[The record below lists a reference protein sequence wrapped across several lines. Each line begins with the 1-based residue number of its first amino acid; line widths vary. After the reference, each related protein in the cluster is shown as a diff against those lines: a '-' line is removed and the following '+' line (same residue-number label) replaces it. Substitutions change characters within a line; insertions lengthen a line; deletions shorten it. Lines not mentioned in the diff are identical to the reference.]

1 MSPRG
6 REEAMGKSV
15 AMRMQPWAVGL
26 LTGFTAFFA
35 AAAAIA
41 VDTFDLLPSK
51 AMAECDPVD
60 CDDDLPSWCPRPS
73 RFLAGADYLLIRPSF
88 SNSTAM
94 YQATK
99 TGGRAIALTPV
110 NYNFDYTGG
119 LRGFLGYRLSD
130 DTIARFGYT
139 AIDAS
144 TTTSGTATGNYTGN
158 DGVAFIGPFLTLAA
172 PVNARITSTAKM
184 NLDMYD
190 MELVRRFE
198 IDREPDNAPRWDT
211 AGSAGIRFLDTSL
224 KTTVDNYCPLCP
236 NYFVTTER
244 AFSGVGPRIAVQG
257 RRYLGED
264 RRWSAFATGGAALLV
279 GTYRNFDS
287 RLTLPVNGQVQSLES
302 QQVGGTIVVPNV
314 DLSLGGTWQMGQ
326 KTTLSAGWMLMWF
339 GDLGYSETIQ
349 TTSVPAGSAASSVP
363 LTNSSLAYDGFFF
376 RLTQLF

>member
-1 MSPRG
+1 
-6 REEAMGKSV
+6 MGKSV

>member
-1 MSPRG
+1 MR
-6 REEAMGKSV
+6 KNV
-15 AMRMQPWAVGL
+15 AVCMQVLAVGL
-26 LTGFTAFFA
+26 VAGVA
-35 AAAAIA
+35 ALLAAPAAIA
-41 VDTFDLLPSK
+41 VDTFDLLPSE
-51 AMAECDPVD
+51 ALAECDPVD

-73 RFLAGADYLLIRPSF
+73 RFLVGADYLLIRPSF
-88 SNSTAM
+88 SNSTAL

-99 TGGRAIALTPV
+99 TGGRTIALTPV
-110 NYNFDYTGG
+110 NYNFAYTGG

-144 TTTSGTATGNYTGN
+144 TTASGTATGNYSGN

-172 PVNARITSTAKM
+172 PANAKITSTAKM

-190 MELVRRFE
+190 LELVRRFE

-211 AGSAGIRFLDTSL
+211 AGSAGIRFVDTSL

-257 RRYLGED
+257 RRYLGAD

-279 GTYRNFDS
+279 GTYRNVDG
-287 RLTLPVNGQVQSLES
+287 RLTLPVNGQLQAFES
-302 QQVGGTIVVPNV
+302 QEVGGTIVVPNV
-314 DLSLGGTWQMGQ
+314 DLALGGTWQWGQ
-326 KTTLSAGWMLMWF
+326 RTTVSAGWMLMWF

-349 TTSVPAGSAASSVP
+349 TTAIPAGSAATSVP
-363 LTNSSLAYDGFFF
+363 LTNSSLAYDGFYF
-376 RLTQLF
+376 RLTHLF